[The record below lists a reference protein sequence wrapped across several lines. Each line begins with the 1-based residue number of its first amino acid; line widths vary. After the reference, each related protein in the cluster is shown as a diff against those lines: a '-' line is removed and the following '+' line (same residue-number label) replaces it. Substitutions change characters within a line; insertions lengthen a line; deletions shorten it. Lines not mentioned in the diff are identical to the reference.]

1 MLLFHS
7 VCVCVCVGVV
17 VSVPYSVSPGNAGVA
32 AGPPAAAEP
41 EGTGAMVHS
50 ECEPKVYGEAAC

>member
-1 MLLFHS
+1 MF
-7 VCVCVCVGVV
+7 VC

-32 AGPPAAAEP
+32 AEPPAAVGP

-50 ECEPKVYGEAAC
+50 EYEPKAYDEAVC